1 MNKVTCIC
9 LGVRNM
15 EKSIQFYRDG
25 LGFQTQEKSNNPSVI
40 FFNTPGTKFELYPLD
55 LLAEDIDGDNPPKIA
70 AGFGGITL
78 TYNVEH
84 KEDVE
89 KTIELA
95 RNAGAKIV
103 KEPQEVFWGGY
114 HAYFADPDGYYWEVA
129 WGPDFQYDDNGF
141 LIFQDELGREA
152 E

>member
-1 MNKVTCIC
+1 MNKITCIC

-15 EKSIQFYRDG
+15 GKAIQFYRDR
-25 LGFQTQEKSNNPSVI
+25 LGFQTEEKDNSPKVV
-40 FFNTPGTKFELYPLD
+40 FFNTPGTKFELFPLD
-55 LLAEDIDGDNPPKIA
+55 LLAEDISKEAPPKISS
-70 AGFGGITL
+70 GFGGITL

-89 KTIELA
+89 KVIEVA

-114 HAYFADPDGYYWEVA
+114 HAYFSDLDGYYWEVA
-129 WGPDFQYDDNGF
+129 WGPDFKFDDNGMLVF
-141 LIFQDELGREA
+141 
-152 E
+152 